1 MSQDV
6 DQIQQTED
14 GGPDW
19 ISIGVTI
26 ASIILLIVLSPWGL
40 NVPLGFLIVQV
51 VLISIV
57 IWQACDP
64 FADAAQWVGET
75 LRLPGSVRGA
85 TLDAVASSMPELFS
99 GIFFVVVAV
108 MNVPTDSVAAMAQT
122 GAEGYGSTLA
132 TCAGS
137 AVYNMILIPAF
148 CGIFIS
154 IYRKSKPTIDVEPEV
169 ISRDGMWFI
178 LCELVLIIFLFNDR
192 MYWWMGLVFIGMY
205 IAYVVHLFIDAKRY
219 QHAMDA
225 IHAHLGDVGHD
236 TPTEQ
241 IVATLQE
248 ENIKATHMLVEKIKS
263 SADEDEEDEA
273 DTAGVFYG
281 IFNVRLNGLTAT
293 LVLLACT
300 GVAAI
305 SCYWLVEVTNETAHV
320 LNVPVFF
327 VAVIL
332 AAAASSVPDTF
343 LSIGAAMRGDDS
355 GAVSNVF
362 GSNIFDICICLS
374 IPLLVN
380 SYLIDWQPVLL
391 VQNGK
396 PIEGLVDLRLLLIT
410 FSAITLFVLWHRRQL
425 TRAKSYFLCFLYALF
440 IAYAIA
446 GSFGF
451 SIVGMLGL

>member
-6 DQIQQTED
+6 DQSPATD
-14 GGPDW
+14 DNGPEW
-19 ISIGVTI
+19 TAIGVTV
-26 ASIILLIVLSPWGL
+26 AALVALILCSPWVL
-40 NVPLGFLIVQV
+40 NIPLAFLILQV

-75 LRLPGSVRGA
+75 MRIPGSVRGA

-99 GIFFVVVAV
+99 GIFFVIVAV
-108 MNVPTDSVAAMAQT
+108 MNTNGTASEIAQT
-122 GAEGYGSTLA
+122 GADGYGSTLA

-148 CGIFIS
+148 CGLVIS
-154 IYRKSKPTIDVEPEV
+154 VYRKSQPSINVEPEV
-169 ISRDGMWFI
+169 ITRDGFWF
-178 LCELVLIIFLFNDR
+178 LACEAVLILFLFNDR
-192 MYWWMGLVFIGMY
+192 MYWWMGLVFLGMY
-205 IAYVVHLFIDAKRY
+205 AAYIVHLFIDARRY
-219 QHAMDA
+219 QHALDA
-225 IHAHLGDVGHD
+225 IHAHLGEVGHQ

-241 IVATLQE
+241 IVATLQAE
-248 ENIKATHMLVEKIKS
+248 KIRATHALVEKIKS
-263 SADEDEEDEA
+263 AADEEDDDEA
-273 DTAGVFYG
+273 ESAGAFYG
-281 IFNVRLNGLTAT
+281 MFEIPLNGLTAT
-293 LVLLACT
+293 LVLLGCT
-300 GVAAI
+300 VIAAG
-305 SCYWLVEVTNETAHV
+305 SCYWLVEVTNETAHY

-362 GSNIFDICICLS
+362 GSNIFDICVCLS

-380 SYLIDWQPVLL
+380 SYLLGWQPVLL
-391 VQNGK
+391 MNDGK
-396 PIEGLVDLRLLLIT
+396 PIEGLVDLRVLLATL
-410 FSAITLFVLWHRRQL
+410 SAITLMILWHRHQL
-425 TRAKSYFLCFLYALF
+425 TRTKSIVLCLLYGLF
-440 IAYAIA
+440 IAYAVA

-451 SIVGMLGL
+451 SLLGLLGL